1 LKRIFLLLFLSQI
14 LACTSPDSRVTITGE
29 FPAENAEVW
38 LTVEQD
44 DETSRY
50 TTYIKDGKFQIKID
64 SVEKGVYNIIIGWA
78 RPFDKRYFTYRDKK
92 GAVTRV
98 YKPQVL
104 KYHSINKKLYINPAQ
119 SLTYHIS
126 TEKDINKEF
135 IDNLDSVS
143 YMKTNL
149 LRLRTASDAED
160 TQLFERLDSAKE
172 YFTGYTRYLIFD
184 SLYNSSKRKDKIDD
198 DFIGQAIKLN
208 IRENYP
214 TLLKTRREIIK
225 NHLDNPIAAW
235 DILDIGNDQLLAEI
249 DEYEKLLEQM
259 KDRAK
264 ESPYYKQAILKLS
277 ALKRPLVSGETLAFP
292 TGYAPDGGEVNFTP
306 AFHRYTLVEFW
317 ASWCA
322 PCRVQNPDWNEL
334 LYHYKDKGF
343 QILGVSLDVSEA
355 NWRKAIESD
364 HLDDWI
370 HISDLGDGFRGSNAL
385 RYGIQAIP
393 FNILIDQQGRI
404 VTQNIRPAE
413 LGKFL
418 EKN

>member
-1 LKRIFLLLFLSQI
+1 MKRIFLLLFLSQI

-38 LTVEQD
+38 MTVEQD

-64 SVEKGVYNIIIGWA
+64 SLEKGVYNIIIRWA
-78 RPFDKRYFTYRDKK
+78 RSFDKRYFTYRDKK
-92 GAVTRV
+92 GAVTGV
-98 YKPQVL
+98 YKPQVR
-104 KYHSINKKLYINPAQ
+104 KYHNINKKLYINPAQ

-277 ALKRPLVSGETLAFP
+277 ALKRPLVRGETLAFP
-292 TGYAPDGGEVNFTP
+292 D
-306 AFHRYTLVEFW
+306 R
-317 ASWCA
+317 
-322 PCRVQNPDWNEL
+322 
-334 LYHYKDKGF
+334 
-343 QILGVSLDVSEA
+343 
-355 NWRKAIESD
+355 
-364 HLDDWI
+364 
-370 HISDLGDGFRGSNAL
+370 L
-385 RYGIQAIP
+385 R
-393 FNILIDQQGRI
+393 
-404 VTQNIRPAE
+404 T
-413 LGKFL
+413 
-418 EKN
+418 